1 VSRERAEEFIQ
12 LVGLERFAQSYPHEL
27 SMGMRQRASIAR
39 AFVAD
44 PEMLLMDEP
53 FGSLDA
59 LTKLILQ
66 EELLRIWSL
75 HRKSVVYVTHDIGEA
90 VLLADRV
97 LVMSGRPGRI
107 REEFSISLPRP
118 RNLRDHEQPE
128 MVRIRGAIWNVL
140 EQEVRKNLRDAT

>member
-1 VSRERAEEFIQ
+1 
-12 LVGLERFAQSYPHEL
+12 
-27 SMGMRQRASIAR
+27 
-39 AFVAD
+39 
-44 PEMLLMDEP
+44 MLLMDEP

-75 HRKSVVYVTHDIGEA
+75 HRKLVVYVTHDIGEA
-90 VLLADRV
+90 VLLGDRV

-107 REEFSISLPRP
+107 REQFLISVKRP

-128 MVRIRGAIWNVL
+128 MLRVRAAIWNVL
-140 EQEVRKNLRDAT
+140 EQEVRSNLRDVS